1 MFTGSSTQTVLG
13 LIVILPLYDDYTVLY
28 SKIDFIQ
35 DFLEELLNQWSY
47 SKVFYIF
54 RKQGQRARFVSK
66 QNISNFHFFGCNG
79 PFIGDDFKI
88 EHVLSDDNNPFQP
101 PS

>member
-35 DFLEELLNQWSY
+35 DFLEE
-47 SKVFYIF
+47 KIT
-54 RKQGQRARFVSK
+54 
-66 QNISNFHFFGCNG
+66 
-79 PFIGDDFKI
+79 PFIEKR
-88 EHVLSDDNNPFQP
+88 P
-101 PS
+101 